1 MGMIILSE
9 EDKTPATIQEIV
21 YRLKIKDVM
30 TVDVVTTGE
39 DTSLKEIQKIM
50 RERGITGV
58 PIVDKAGMLKGMITI
73 GDLIEA
79 MEDRHI
85 NEKAGSCM
93 RRDIVVL
100 EEEMPLSFAINY
112 FNKYSYHR
120 FPVLNKDSHLVGII
134 TGRDILVVLLR
145 ELNKEVQEL
154 EKKVNIESE
163 KKPGQERNEFVVQQ
177 FDFENAGKA
186 SFAIKKALQAKGI
199 PAGTIRRVAV
209 AAYELEINIAI
220 HSHGGKI
227 LFTLDEGS
235 VTIVAKDNGPGIE
248 DVERALGEG
257 FSTANDWI
265 RSLGFGAGMGLP
277 NTKRVSDEFKISSNL
292 GEGTVV
298 ISTVYLEKYGA

>member
-134 TGRDILVVLLR
+134 TGR
-145 ELNKEVQEL
+145 
-154 EKKVNIESE
+154 
-163 KKPGQERNEFVVQQ
+163 
-177 FDFENAGKA
+177 
-186 SFAIKKALQAKGI
+186 
-199 PAGTIRRVAV
+199 
-209 AAYELEINIAI
+209 
-220 HSHGGKI
+220 
-227 LFTLDEGS
+227 
-235 VTIVAKDNGPGIE
+235 
-248 DVERALGEG
+248 
-257 FSTANDWI
+257 
-265 RSLGFGAGMGLP
+265 
-277 NTKRVSDEFKISSNL
+277 
-292 GEGTVV
+292 
-298 ISTVYLEKYGA
+298 

>member
-1 MGMIILSE
+1 
-9 EDKTPATIQEIV
+9 
-21 YRLKIKDVM
+21 
-30 TVDVVTTGE
+30 
-39 DTSLKEIQKIM
+39 
-50 RERGITGV
+50 
-58 PIVDKAGMLKGMITI
+58 
-73 GDLIEA
+73 
-79 MEDRHI
+79 
-85 NEKAGSCM
+85 
-93 RRDIVVL
+93 
-100 EEEMPLSFAINY
+100 EEMPLSFAINY
-112 FNKYSYHR
+112 LNKYSYHR
-120 FPVLNKDSHLVGII
+120 FPVLNKDSHLIGII
-134 TGRDILVVLLR
+134 TGRDNLVVLLR